1 MRIIDT
7 LQGYKHL
14 HLHLCISIKLP
25 QGRTIGNNHKSAF
38 DVRGVWEG
46 WGGVDRKMKNE
57 QADNLL
63 SRIYTCISF
72 IVYIIV
78 IYILYKVIS

>member
-1 MRIIDT
+1 MNE
-7 LQGYKHL
+7 K
-14 HLHLCISIKLP
+14 
-25 QGRTIGNNHKSAF
+25 
-38 DVRGVWEG
+38 E
-46 WGGVDRKMKNE
+46 DRKMKNE